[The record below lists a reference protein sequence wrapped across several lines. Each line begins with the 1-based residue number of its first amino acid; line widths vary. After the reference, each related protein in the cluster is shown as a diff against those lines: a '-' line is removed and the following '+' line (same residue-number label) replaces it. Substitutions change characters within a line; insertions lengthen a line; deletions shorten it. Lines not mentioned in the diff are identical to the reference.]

1 MTSLHKRR
9 VLIVDDNRD
18 AADIMA
24 ILLRGQGNDV
34 KTAYGGRDAI
44 TLAKSFLPHAVLL
57 DTGMP
62 QVDGYEAARS
72 IRADTHGSEVLLIA
86 LTGLDQH
93 HERDRFVDAGF
104 DHHLVKPVSSADVLT
119 LLEGIEIVGD

>member
-1 MTSLHKRR
+1 VASLQKRR

-34 KTAYGGRDAI
+34 KTAYGGSDAI
-44 TLAKSFLPHAVLL
+44 TLAKSFKPHAVLL
-57 DTGMP
+57 DIGMP

-72 IRADTHGSEVLLIA
+72 IRAEVGGNKMLLIA
-86 LTGLDQH
+86 LTGRDQDS
-93 HERDRFVDAGF
+93 ERKRVVEAGF
-104 DHHLVKPVSSADVLT
+104 NHHLVKPVSAADILVLLHGTDISAD
-119 LLEGIEIVGD
+119 